1 MAVKEL
7 GALLS
12 LRTDG
17 SRVGAGAQGRHLCGS
32 PGFSLHGTRT
42 LVLSRALVGRG
53 TAQSAATGAKV
64 ALVNKPGSGSAGTE
78 KLLGFC
84 HS

>member
-1 MAVKEL
+1 MKEL
-7 GALLS
+7 GALLK

-17 SRVGAGAQGRHLCGS
+17 CRVGAGAQGRHLCGS

-42 LVLSRALVGRG
+42 FVLSRALVGRWA
-53 TAQSAATGAKV
+53 AQSAATGVRV
-64 ALVNKPGSGSAGTE
+64 ALVSKPGSAGAE
-78 KLLGFC
+78 ELLAFL